1 LKMSKKWN
9 NIFFF
14 FGLAA
19 IVIMLLTF
27 DSNYSDIIQV
37 LHRAGIC
44 FPVVLALWLVI
55 YLVNAF
61 SWSLIIRDKQTP
73 KVPFS
78 QVFKM
83 TISGFA
89 LNYTTPFGLMG
100 GEPYRIMELSGY
112 VGKKKATSSVLLY
125 VMMHILSHFCF
136 WLTSIILYV
145 VLHFMGEGN
154 YPLDLWLIIMFV
166 VLATVFIIVC
176 SLFSRGFKYGFVVKV
191 FSLLKKIPI
200 VKKWAVSFESQNI
213 EKLKEVD
220 EQIAQL
226 RESRKTPFWGS
237 LSLEYLARFISCIEY
252 WLILRVM
259 MPSVT
264 YFDCVFIMAFSSLFS
279 NILFFSPMQLG
290 SREGGLA
297 IASVGLSIPSSFGL
311 FTALVTRLRELFWI
325 VIGIVLMKVKRWKS

>member
-1 LKMSKKWN
+1 MSKKWN

-27 DSNYSDIIQV
+27 DSNYSDIIQM
-37 LHRAGIC
+37 LHRAGFCLPI
-44 FPVVLALWLVI
+44 VLAIWLVI
-55 YLVNAF
+55 YLVNTC
-61 SWSLIIRDKQTP
+61 SWSLIIREKKTP
-73 KVPFS
+73 KVPFL
-78 QVFKM
+78 QIFKM
-83 TISGFA
+83 TVSGFA

-125 VMMHILSHFCF
+125 LMMHILSHFCF

-145 VLHFMGEGN
+145 VLHFMGVVK
-154 YPLDLWLIIMFV
+154 YPLDFWLIILFV
-166 VLATVFIIVC
+166 VLSIVFIFVC
-176 SLFSRGFKYGFVVKV
+176 SLFSKGFKYGFVVKV
-191 FSLLKKIPI
+191 FALLKRIPL
-200 VKKWAVSFESQNI
+200 VKKWAVSFECAHI
-213 EKLKEVD
+213 EELKEVD

-226 RESRKTPFWGS
+226 RESRKTPFWGA
-237 LSLEYLARFISCIEY
+237 LSLEYVARFISCIEY
-252 WLILRVM
+252 WLILKVM

-264 YFDCVFIMAFSSLFS
+264 YFDSVFIMAFSSLFS

-297 IASVGLSIPSSFGL
+297 IASGGLSIPSSYGL
-311 FTALVTRLRELFWI
+311 FTALITRLRELFWI
-325 VIGIVLMKVKRWKS
+325 IIGIALMKIKRWRR

>member
-1 LKMSKKWN
+1 MSKKWN

-37 LHRAGIC
+37 LQHAGIF

-61 SWSLIIRDKQTP
+61 SWSFIIRDKNTP
-73 KVPFS
+73 KVPFF

-83 TISGFA
+83 TVSGFA

-125 VMMHILSHFCF
+125 LMMHILSHFCF
-136 WLTSIILYV
+136 WFTSIILYV
-145 VLHFMGEGN
+145 VLHFMRVGK
-154 YPLDLWLIIMFV
+154 YTLDLWLIILFV
-166 VLATVFIIVC
+166 VLSIVFIFVG
-176 SLFSRGFKYGFVVKV
+176 SLFFRGFKYGFVVKV
-191 FSLLKKIPI
+191 FSLLKRIPL
-200 VKKWAVSFESQNI
+200 VKKWAVSFECQHI
-213 EKLKEVD
+213 EGLKEVD

-252 WLILRVM
+252 WLLLRIM

-297 IASVGLSIPSSFGL
+297 IASVGLSIPSSYGL
-311 FTALVTRLRELFWI
+311 FTALITRLRELFWI
-325 VIGIVLMKVKRWKS
+325 VIGIALMKVKRWKR

>member
-1 LKMSKKWN
+1 
-9 NIFFF
+9 
-14 FGLAA
+14 
-19 IVIMLLTF
+19 MLLTF

-37 LHRAGIC
+37 LKRAGIC

-61 SWSLIIRDKQTP
+61 SWSFIIRDKNTP
-73 KVPFS
+73 KVPFF

-83 TISGFA
+83 TVSGFA

-125 VMMHILSHFCF
+125 LMMHILSHFCF
-136 WLTSIILYV
+136 WFTSIILYV
-145 VLHFMGEGN
+145 VLHFMRVGK
-154 YPLDLWLIIMFV
+154 YTLDLWLIILFV
-166 VLATVFIIVC
+166 VLSIVFIFVG
-176 SLFSRGFKYGFVVKV
+176 SLFFRGFKYGFVVKV
-191 FSLLKKIPI
+191 FSLLKRIPL
-200 VKKWAVSFESQNI
+200 VNKWAESFECKHL
-213 EKLKEVD
+213 EELKEVD

-226 RESRKTPFWGS
+226 RKSRKTPFWGA

-252 WLILRVM
+252 WLILEVM

-297 IASVGLSIPSSFGL
+297 IASVGLSIPSSYGL
-311 FTALVTRLRELFWI
+311 FTALITRLRELFWI
-325 VIGIVLMKVKRWKS
+325 VIGIALMKVKRWKR